1 MTYRNILVAVDMT
14 DEAEEVVKAAR
25 ELADKKDSTI
35 SVVTVIRPMAD
46 FYVNLYSIL
55 ENGSGIGIDSKA
67 VEHATAWLSDLVKR
81 YGIDDSAVN
90 VIVGTPAVEIR
101 QLAEKISADL
111 IVLGT
116 HGRHGLGLMLG
127 STANAVL
134 HGAPCNVLTVKVR
147 VKGRFRNVG

>member
-1 MTYRNILVAVDMT
+1 MTYENILVAVDTT
-14 DEAEEVVKAAR
+14 DEAEEVLRAAR
-25 ELADKKDSTI
+25 DLPQDKNSTV
-35 SVVTVIRPMAD
+35 SVVTVMRPMTD

-55 ENGSGIGIDSKA
+55 EDNAAVGIESQA

-81 YGIDDSAVN
+81 TGIDAGALK
-90 VIVGTPAVEIR
+90 VIVGTPAAEIR
-101 QLAEKISADL
+101 RFAEELNADL

-134 HGAPCNVLTVKVR
+134 HGAPCDVLAVKVR
-147 VKGRFRNVG
+147 AEKSN

>member
-1 MTYRNILVAVDMT
+1 MTYRNILVAVDTT
-14 DEAEEVVKAAR
+14 DEAEEVLKAAR
-25 ELADKKDSTI
+25 EIANDQESTI
-35 SVVTVIRPMAD
+35 SVVTVMRPMTD

-55 ENGSGIGIDSKA
+55 EDNASTGIESQA
-67 VEHATAWLSDLVKR
+67 VKRATAWLSDLAKR
-81 YGIDDSAVN
+81 NAIDDSAVN

-101 QLAEKISADL
+101 RMAEKLDADL

-134 HGAPCNVLTVKVR
+134 HGAPCNVLAVKVR
-147 VKGRFRNVG
+147 VEESR